1 MVPVARSASANS
13 GLRALLTGRYRKR
26 TMVVCVLWFTGY
38 FVNYGISTWLPT
50 IYGSRFHLDLSEALL
65 YSTVTSCAGFLGC
78 LAVALTV
85 DRVGRRR
92 VVTWGLGGATG
103 CLLLLGLFA
112 GGSAGGVLIWTSL
125 SAVFFFGAN
134 ICLYLY
140 TPELFPTRTRALG
153 TSVGGAVNRLGV
165 ILGPIVV
172 GAVYAGGALG
182 TVFVTLA
189 AVALAGAVT
198 AGAAAEETSG
208 RRLEDVAP

>member
-1 MVPVARSASANS
+1 MD
-13 GLRALLTGRYRKR
+13 YR
-26 TMVVCVLWFTGY
+26 
-38 FVNYGISTWLPT
+38 
-50 IYGSRFHLDLSEALL
+50 LSLSDALL

-85 DRVGRRR
+85 DRVGRRHT
-92 VVTWGLGGATG
+92 VTWCLGGAALS
-103 CLLLLGLFA
+103 LLFLGLFA
-112 GGSAGGVLIWTSL
+112 GGSASSVLIWTSL

-140 TPELFPTRTRALG
+140 TPELFPTRMRALG
-153 TSVGGAVNRLGV
+153 TSLGGAVNRLGV

-189 AVALAGAVT
+189 AVALVGAVT
-198 AGAAAEETSG
+198 AGVAAEETSG